1 MQSLELEVSHPPLG
15 ATLFLPSQPRA
26 AALILQGSGVHDRDG
41 AMTAFNF
48 PSTLYKRLAC
58 DLAERCGLAVLR
70 YDKRG
75 ARDTADAL
83 RDYSVASRLADAE
96 AALMVLGGSPDLA
109 GLPRF
114 LVGHSEGA
122 MLAAR
127 LAHSR
132 PGMVDGVIS
141 LAAPFGNV
149 FELNRFRARKLAQG
163 RTPEVRAR
171 GEAALDFYGKLEALF
186 KSGRSLSPAEFRQ
199 FALPWRDLG
208 YSGWESYEW
217 LRQHWQGVLD
227 SDPTLEG
234 LAMLV
239 VQGGRDNRLWDDNV
253 ERWRQ
258 WCEVRPLASFLELPD
273 MGHDL
278 NDARRKAF
286 VIHEELVP
294 AIARWLEN
302 RAGRA

>member
-1 MQSLELEVSHPPLG
+1 MQSLELEVSQPPLG
-15 ATLFLPSQPRA
+15 ATLFVPAKPRA
-26 AALILQGSGVHDRDG
+26 AAVILQGSGVHDRDG
-41 AMTAFNF
+41 AMAAFNF
-48 PSTLYKRLAC
+48 PSTLYRRQAR

-75 ARDTADAL
+75 AHHAADAL
-83 RDYSVASRLADAE
+83 CDYSVTSRLADAE
-96 AALMVLGGSPDLA
+96 AALMVLSGRPEIA

-127 LAHSR
+127 LAQNR
-132 PGMVDGVIS
+132 PGMADGVIS

-149 FELNRFRARKLAQG
+149 FELNRFRARKLALG

-171 GEAALDFYGKLEALF
+171 GEAALDFYGRLEAMF
-186 KSGRSLSPAEFRQ
+186 KAGRSLGPAEFRQ
-199 FALPWRDLG
+199 FALPWLG
-208 YSGWESYEW
+208 SGYAGWESYDW
-217 LRQHWQGVLD
+217 LRQHWQGVLE

-234 LAMLV
+234 LSMLV

-258 WCEVRPLASFLELPD
+258 WCEERPLAAFLELPD

-294 AIARWLEN
+294 ALARWLEN
-302 RAGRA
+302 RTGRA